1 MPFTVNESES
11 TVVAVASAVDG
22 TIDWLK
28 SNQSLLK
35 KYPNGAP
42 FLMPNTGKFDFN
54 AYKLLYK
61 SGIKESKPIDDFMRE
76 VQVAKDNEFYYS
88 QKDEYENQLQSIYS
102 DFAKR
107 DLRKKWDFWSKQ
119 YINMRP
125 LLKEQ
130 MVNGGKAKAN
140 RERAYT
146 DLSLMLD
153 DPTVTVEPKS
163 LKALRT
169 MKSVY
174 DDYVSQKNSIQGNSD
189 YELSAKE
196 RLKFQAKE
204 QLKKIAESNA
214 SANSAY
220 TVLFSKLIG
229 E

>member
-1 MPFTVNESES
+1 
-11 TVVAVASAVDG
+11 
-22 TIDWLK
+22 
-28 SNQSLLK
+28 
-35 KYPNGAP
+35 
-42 FLMPNTGKFDFN
+42 
-54 AYKLLYK
+54 
-61 SGIKESKPIDDFMRE
+61 MRE

-88 QKDEYENQLQSIYS
+88 QKNEYENQLQSIYS

-107 DLRKKWDFWSKQ
+107 DLRKKWDSWSKQ

-174 DDYVSQKNSIQGNSD
+174 DDYVSQKNSIQGNSNF
-189 YELSAKE
+189 ELSAKE